1 MYMRADVSRHTKQ
14 KHVSVSVNANE
25 ERVSIAKSCLSCTQ
39 QLNVSCRRN
48 CSAVVDNERK

>member
-1 MYMRADVSRHTKQ
+1 MRADVSRHTKQ

-25 ERVSIAKSCLSCTQ
+25 ERVSIAKSFLSCTQ